1 MTLGD
6 SEAMHTKVCKLSLTS
21 YVYFLHHARAIQI
34 LFDCE
39 LHKLILQINKMALAA
54 KQDGTARK
62 KLCVILSV
70 LCFKK
75 LNEAR
80 FEVSS
85 EVFDVLDF

>member
-6 SEAMHTKVCKLSLTS
+6 SEAMHTKACKLSLTS

-39 LHKLILQINKMALAA
+39 LHKFSKETKWLWRQNKMC
-54 KQDGTARK
+54 TAGK
-62 KLCVILSV
+62 KLCVILSA

-75 LNEAR
+75 LNESR